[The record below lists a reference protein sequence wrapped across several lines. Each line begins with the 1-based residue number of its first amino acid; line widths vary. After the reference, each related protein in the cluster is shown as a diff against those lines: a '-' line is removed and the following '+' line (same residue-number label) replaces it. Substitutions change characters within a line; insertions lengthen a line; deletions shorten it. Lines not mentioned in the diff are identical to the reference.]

1 MFRFL
6 MIALSFFLCACAAA
20 PVVQVA
26 GYGMTGYDAAMLAD
40 DYLPRERVEFNK
52 PMACS
57 DAVIERRM
65 DERLLIKGYPELSP
79 YSFGGHVYLV
89 GEVLD
94 RPNGQRATEIARSV
108 LGIKSL
114 TTHFFPVSDLS
125 DVSTDRQLTTTL
137 SQRFKKDTT
146 LGTSPLRIAVVQRT
160 AVVMGPA
167 ATPELKRHAL
177 NTARTTPGI
186 QRVVDYVVV
195 AR

>member
-6 MIALSFFLCACAAA
+6 LIALPLLLSACAAA

-40 DYLPRERVEFNK
+40 DYLPRERVNFNK
-52 PMACS
+52 PMDCT
-57 DAVIERRM
+57 DATIERRM
-65 DERLLIKGYPELSP
+65 DERLLIKGYPELRP

-89 GEVLD
+89 GEILD

-108 LGIKSL
+108 QGIKSL
-114 TTHFFPVSDLS
+114 TTHFFPISDLS
-125 DVSTDRQLTTTL
+125 NLPNDQHLANVLA
-137 SQRFKKDTT
+137 QRFEKDSA
-146 LGTSPLRIAVVQRT
+146 LGTSPLRITVIQAS

-167 ATPELKRHAL
+167 ATPELKQRAL
-177 NTARTTPGI
+177 HTAQATPGI
-186 QRVVDYVVV
+186 QRVIDYVVV